1 MRPLDGALRPIGRAI
16 GTFTVVLVLAACS
29 SNPSPLSPK
38 PSGGQGSASSPAT
51 PGVTD
56 PLDGTTW
63 RNTFTCEDVAKTLER
78 AGLQKYERNVLRGWD
93 CDAAMHITL
102 VFSNGEFSAT
112 SGGETLGP
120 SPYQI
125 VNDHTYVWEFL
136 RNTYRVQGDRL
147 IFSDTKIIAALYPY
161 DPKIMPGEHA
171 LLVGLYTA
179 VPFVRIG

>member
-1 MRPLDGALRPIGRAI
+1 MRPLVGAMRPIGWAI
-16 GTFTVVLVLAACS
+16 GTFTVVLVLAARS
-29 SNPSPLSPK
+29 SNTSSISPK
-38 PSGGQGSASSPAT
+38 PSGGQGAASSRTKAAIP
-51 PGVTD
+51 D
-56 PLDGTTW
+56 PLAGTW
-63 RNTFTCEDVAKTLER
+63 RNTLTCDDITKTLHK
-78 AGLQKYERNVLRGWD
+78 AGLQKYENHVLRGWD
-93 CDAAMHITL
+93 CDAAKHITL

-125 VNDHTYVWEFL
+125 VHDHTYVWEFL

-161 DPKIMPGEHA
+161 DAKIMPGEHA
-171 LLVGLYTA
+171 LLVGSYTA

>member
-1 MRPLDGALRPIGRAI
+1 LEGAMKAIGWAI
-16 GTFTVVLVLAACS
+16 GTFTVVLVLVACS
-29 SNPSPLSPK
+29 SNTSSISPK
-38 PSGGQGSASSPAT
+38 PSGGQGAASSPTNPAI
-51 PGVTD
+51 PD
-56 PLDGTTW
+56 PLAGAW
-63 RNTFTCEDVAKTLER
+63 QNTFTCDDITKTLDQ
-78 AGLQKYERNVLRGWD
+78 AGLEKYENHVLRGWD
-93 CDAAMHITL
+93 CDGAMHGTL
-102 VFSNGEFSAT
+102 VFSAGDLRVT
-112 SGGETLGP
+112 GDDGETEI

-171 LLVGLYTA
+171 LLVGSYTA